1 MKDKVIDV
9 ATCLMTGAGMT
20 QTQNKVLFYLS
31 LVSTVLGLAI
41 TFTKHVIL
49 PLIDKI
55 KNKTLTPED
64 AVETVEKTK
73 DFIDDLADDGVING
87 SNKKER

>member
-1 MKDKVIDV
+1 MKDKVIDA
-9 ATCLMTGAGMT
+9 ATCLMTATGMT
-20 QTQNKVLFYLS
+20 QMQNKVLFYLS
-31 LVSTVLGLAI
+31 LVSTVLGIAI

-49 PLIDKI
+49 PLIDKV

-73 DFIDDLADDGVING
+73 DFIDDLADDGKINN
-87 SNKKER
+87 SNKK

>member
-1 MKDKVIDV
+1 MKDKVIDA
-9 ATCLMTGAGMT
+9 ATCLMTATGMT

-49 PLIDKI
+49 PLIDKV

-73 DFIDDLADDGVING
+73 DFIDVLADDGKLNN
-87 SNKKER
+87 SDKK